1 MFLHFF
7 FMFFFNFL
15 YKIGITESSVVALII
30 FVVHL
35 SVLVV
40 LIIMCVVYMIQ
51 DGGNTLSS
59 NWHDNGPVSGSYV
72 WDIYLGFSASLLG
85 VTGFESSANYI
96 EEQKDGVFPK
106 TLRNMWFLVTLLNPT
121 LSVLALGVI
130 EYSQYSEYSSN
141 IVAQMGYVAGGNW
154 LGILVSV
161 DAFLVLCGSVL
172 TSYVGV
178 TGLIRRMALDRCLP
192 QFFLIE
198 NKLRR
203 TNHWIIIAFFLI
215 TSSLYGVVLGN
226 VTTLSGMY
234 SIAFLGVMALFA
246 IGNMLLKY
254 KRDEIPRNIR
264 AHWVAVLIGLIGVF
278 AGMIGNIIIDI
289 DILAYF
295 SIYFIITF
303 TLVTFMFS
311 RVFFMKLLLYFV
323 NKTPFVNCC
332 GPSITR
338 FAQKFKNQTVIFFAK
353 TDDPAIINKAILY
366 IRDNEQAS
374 TIIIIHVHKPG
385 VAPPPKLAG
394 LFSLFLL
401 LFLYVN

>member
-1 MFLHFF
+1 ML
-7 FMFFFNFL
+7 
-15 YKIGITESSVVALII
+15 IGITESSVVALTI
-30 FVVHL
+30 FIVHL
-35 SVLVV
+35 AALFLLIVV
-40 LIIMCVVYMIQ
+40 CIWFVITDKANIF
-51 DGGNTLSS
+51 SE
-59 NWHDNGPVSGSYV
+59 NWKNNGPVSGSYV

-96 EEQKDGVFPK
+96 EEQKEGVFPK

-121 LSVLALGVI
+121 LSILALGVI
-130 EYSQYSEYSSN
+130 PYDDYSLYTSN

-154 LGILVSV
+154 LGILICV

-192 QFFLIE
+192 QFFLRE

-203 TNHWIIIAFFLI
+203 TNHYIIIAFFLI
-215 TSSLYGVVLGN
+215 TSSLYAVVLGN

-254 KRDEIPRNIR
+254 KRNEIPRSDR
-264 AHWVAVLIGLIGVF
+264 AHWVVVIIGLVGVL
-278 AGMIGNIIIDI
+278 AGLVGNIIIDI

-295 SIYFIITF
+295 TIYFIITF

-323 NKTPFVNCC
+323 AKTPLYNWF
-332 GPSITR
+332 GPRMTN
-338 FAQKFKNQTVIFFAK
+338 FAQSFKNQTVIFFAK
-353 TDDPAIINKAILY
+353 NDDAATINKAILY

-374 TIIIIHVHKPG
+374 IIIIIHVHKPG
-385 VAPPPKLAG
+385 VPPPPKLAG
-394 LFSLFLL
+394 LFKKKFIVIN
-401 LFLYVN
+401 FY